1 MPISILAGL
10 GIATAGA
17 LVGGVTSGIVGNN
30 KLNKERVAHQEERDR
45 LQRQIEDLLE
55 KIVQKDAIIL
65 NLSRRIKDLDEEKKL
80 ETQKKHELL
89 KMIDQLEK
97 RQAALESL
105 LKGFLAFITFRLGK
119 WKSDK
124 IELRKSLEQANNDMI
139 LVNNLLDKIEKDRN
153 MFEIQMNDETSQ
165 RDQMAED
172 RKHLSEEF
180 EMLGCA

>member
-1 MPISILAGL
+1 MPISILVGL

-17 LVGGVTSGIVGNN
+17 VVGGVTSGIVGNN

-55 KIVQKDAIIL
+55 KIAQKDAIIL
-65 NLSRRIKDLDEEKKL
+65 NLSRKIKDLDEEKKL
-80 ETQKKHELL
+80 ETQKRYELL
-89 KMIDQLEK
+89 KMVDQLEK

-105 LKGFLAFITFRLGK
+105 LKGFLAFVTFRLGK

-124 IELRKSLEQANNDMI
+124 IELRKSLEQANNDVS
-139 LVNNLLDKIEKDRN
+139 LVDNLLEKIEKDRK
-153 MFEIQMNDETSQ
+153 MFEIQMDDETSQ

-172 RKHLSEEF
+172 RKRLSKEF
-180 EMLGCA
+180 EMYGCA

>member
-1 MPISILAGL
+1 M
-10 GIATAGA
+10 
-17 LVGGVTSGIVGNN
+17 
-30 KLNKERVAHQEERDR
+30 KK
-45 LQRQIEDLLE
+45 
-55 KIVQKDAIIL
+55 
-65 NLSRRIKDLDEEKKL
+65 KKL